1 MVTVL
6 TKGKDVR
13 SMESVST
20 SSRLTFWEAASII
33 IGHGIGAGILSV
45 PYLAS
50 RNSWWDMLWIAA
62 AAYLI
67 NLLLHFM
74 IAELSYN
81 NGGAQFIR
89 CFERELFVGKIG
101 KLLTWV
107 AFALLGFSTVVNV
120 SGFITGAAAAL
131 TAWLGLPELA
141 AMLLFYIVSAGIVYL
156 GLKVVG
162 VCEKI
167 AVFSMVGVVAILLA
181 ATLLSE
187 LSPLSTVSI
196 ASSNLLALYSMV
208 AFSLSAVMSTPQVVK
223 GLQGDVTRIRGAIA
237 AGTGLNLL
245 LILVI
250 TFMTLLGAGSDI
262 SQNGAL
268 VDLAAHLG
276 GWVSVIGYIFTL
288 LALATSFWA
297 NTLNLRDIVDE
308 QVHWGPRWS
317 WLAASL
323 PCLVIALLRFTSF
336 VGFTRL
342 ASVVQVL
349 TGVGIIVAYHR
360 SRKKAGASP
369 ICGSFGTLPF
379 QILVVAGTLLSTI
392 GALLPVK

>member
-1 MVTVL
+1 
-6 TKGKDVR
+6 
-13 SMESVST
+13 MEPVQ
-20 SSRLTFWEAASII
+20 SSARLTFWEAASII

-50 RNSWWDMLWIAA
+50 RNSWWDILWIAA
-62 AAYLI
+62 VAYLI

-89 CFERELFVGKIG
+89 CFEKELFVGRIG
-101 KLLTWV
+101 KILTWI
-107 AFALLGFSTVVNV
+107 AFALLGFSTIVNV

-141 AMLLFYIVSAGIVYL
+141 AMLLFYIVSAAIVYL

-167 AVFSMVGVVAILLA
+167 AVFSMVGVVGILLA

-187 LSPLSTVSI
+187 LSPLSTDSI
-196 ASSNLLALYSMV
+196 AFTNLLALYSMV

-223 GLQGDVTRIRGAIA
+223 GLQGDVKQIRQAIA

-250 TFMTLLGAGSDI
+250 TFMTLLGAGRDI

-276 GWVSVIGYIFTL
+276 GWVSIIGYIFTL

-317 WLAASL
+317 WLIASL

-360 SRKKAGASP
+360 SRRKAGASP
-369 ICGSFGTLPF
+369 ICGRFGTLPF
-379 QILVVAGTLLSTI
+379 QILVIAGTLLSTV

>member
-1 MVTVL
+1 
-6 TKGKDVR
+6 
-13 SMESVST
+13 MESVT
-20 SSRLTFWEAASII
+20 PSSRLTFWEAASII

-107 AFALLGFSTVVNV
+107 AFALLGFSTMVNV

-131 TAWLGLPELA
+131 TVWLGLPELA

-167 AVFSMVGVVAILLA
+167 AVFSMVGVVGILLA

-187 LSPLSTVSI
+187 LSPLSTSFI

-223 GLQGDVTRIRGAIA
+223 GLQGDVKRIRGAIA
-237 AGTGLNLL
+237 AGTGMACG
-245 LILVI
+245 LV
-250 TFMTLLGAGSDI
+250 
-262 SQNGAL
+262 
-268 VDLAAHLG
+268 
-276 GWVSVIGYIFTL
+276 
-288 LALATSFWA
+288 
-297 NTLNLRDIVDE
+297 
-308 QVHWGPRWS
+308 
-317 WLAASL
+317 
-323 PCLVIALLRFTSF
+323 LLRGGSTEDMSR
-336 VGFTRL
+336 TIDNM
-342 ASVVQVL
+342 ASSITGMICDGGNQGCAMKGVVAVDAAYRSAAMAMKN
-349 TGVGIIVAYHR
+349 VYIYPVHGINGPTPEETMLNMGQI
-360 SRKKAGASP
+360 ASP
-369 ICGSFGTLPF
+369 GMVGTEKTIVE
-379 QILVVAGTLLSTI
+379 ILEHKSAGR
-392 GALLPVK
+392 